1 MQTALVQYVQVVCNG
16 AAYRSPSITD
26 HERDGLISLDSFSP
40 CYSTEGRI
48 QGEPASGSDFGGSPS
63 PAAASSA
70 LEGMGNL
77 EFVARSV
84 Y

>member
-1 MQTALVQYVQVVCNG
+1 VYH
-16 AAYRSPSITD
+16 AATISGPQCV
-26 HERDGLISLDSFSP
+26 ERPPLDLFSP

-48 QGEPASGSDFGGSPS
+48 QGELASGGDFGGSPS

-70 LEGMGNL
+70 PEGMGNL